1 MTGKDALCLSRGLR
15 FVTILFFPFVML
27 LPGCSTTGPAAEH
40 PEFHS
45 PAEVR
50 QAITTGPARIEAIS
64 RQLEE
69 TDREFSSLAKKV
81 GPAWR
86 KRGYL
91 TAQESETI
99 EHLLFRHTAGQNT
112 LVELAT
118 ALHQKQ
124 SSTLF
129 PEENLKTAAHLL
141 VLTAQCQVIV
151 HRAALVNLF
160 SHDRVAVAKL
170 NEAFYRS
177 EIPKDTFEQ
186 YRLTVSS
193 REAMRRLHA
202 SRVLLEHDRDSQEI
216 SQLVVSDPAYAKL
229 VGKLRD
235 NYHRAEA
242 ALVACGSGTLEED
255 MEHTHAASFA
265 RKAEVGLGDLRYKTR
280 SLLFKDVSRIKNPSA
295 KVIVFSPD
303 QHAMVKFQLQPGDII
318 LTYTA
323 GYMSDVFIPGTFKHG
338 LTYVG
343 TPEQRKA
350 AGMKQANHPAVL
362 ANGKSADVIE
372 AVAEGVIFNNLDY
385 LMDTHVNRLLV
396 LRPRY
401 DSAQRAAYLNEVASY
416 LGESYDF
423 LFDFAD
429 ASRQVCTEVIYRG
442 INGRSGIDLPLT
454 RRGGHPTLSA
464 DDLVNYHFR
473 SSEKHFEVILFAEED
488 YSKSGHRAVI
498 HTGDAAVKN
507 LRQRIQEDSRP
518 N

>member
-1 MTGKDALCLSRGLR
+1 
-15 FVTILFFPFVML
+15 ML
-27 LPGCSTTGPAAEH
+27 LPGCATTGQVAER

-45 PAEVR
+45 SAEV
-50 QAITTGPARIEAIS
+50 QDAITTGPARIEAIS

-69 TDREFSSLAKKV
+69 TDREFASLAKKN
-81 GPAWR
+81 GPKWR
-86 KRGYL
+86 KRSYL
-91 TAQESETI
+91 TAQESETM
-99 EHLLFRHTAGQNT
+99 EHLLFRHTTGQNA
-112 LVELAT
+112 LVELAM
-118 ALHQKQ
+118 ALHDKKA
-124 SSTLF
+124 TARL
-129 PEENLKTAAHLL
+129 PDDNLRTAAHVL

-151 HRAALVNLF
+151 HRAALVKRF
-160 SHDRVAVAKL
+160 SGDPVAVAKL

-177 EIPKDTFEQ
+177 EIPKDTFEH

-216 SQLVVSDPAYAKL
+216 RRLVASDPTYAAL

-242 ALVACGSGTLEED
+242 ALIACGSGTLEED
-255 MEHTHAASFA
+255 MEHTHAAAFA
-265 RKAEVGLGDLRYKTR
+265 RRAEVGLGDLRYKTR
-280 SLLFKDVSRIKNPSA
+280 CLLFKDVSRIKNPAA

-303 QHAMVKFQLQPGDII
+303 QHATVKSQLQPGDII

-323 GYMSDVFIPGTFKHG
+323 GYMSDVFIPGAFKHG

-350 AGMKQANHPAVL
+350 AGMKQANHPAIL
-362 ANGKSADVIE
+362 ANGKPADVIE

-401 DSAQRAAYLNEVASY
+401 NSVQRAAYLNEVSSY

-429 ASRQVCTEVIYRG
+429 SSRQVCTEVIYRG

-473 SSEKHFEVILFAEED
+473 SGEKHFEVILFAEED
-488 YSKSGHRAVI
+488 LSKSGHRATI
-498 HTGDAAVKN
+498 HTGGDAVTK
-507 LRQRIQEDSRP
+507 LRQRMQTEGHP